1 MTSSRSDAGFRLL
14 SPPVSLASAATEEWA
29 CNFPKA
35 LHPTEGPGSSGR
47 LVLAAVIAFYIYV
60 HISAG
65 DASCGA
71 NMHACMSRRRFIHM
85 HVSWSNGERCTT
97 AMYQSECR
105 AGVWRRSSPQT
116 CSSSSAHCNT
126 AMCPCHTNAIRNGLI
141 NPLFA
146 LTYIQHVRGCCF
158 YPGTSVRTGN
168 MLMRKNKCHWIQ
180 RKCHIPL

>member
-1 MTSSRSDAGFRLL
+1 MGVQFSQSSAPNRGPRKQRQACARRCNCLL
-14 SPPVSLASAATEEWA
+14 YLCA
-29 CNFPKA
+29 
-35 LHPTEGPGSSGR
+35 
-47 LVLAAVIAFYIYV
+47 Y
-60 HISAG
+60 SAG